1 MKRFLSI
8 LLSIMMILSSVSYA
22 VPTSVGTF
30 DTAVETQLPLDELFD
45 EEENLSESATLA
57 ATDTTEYGELIVR
70 FDMES
75 ITAGTNYTDVLHGTA
90 GANVNGLSVFG
101 GEIGTGS
108 NKDVS
113 NGDPFLYDGNR
124 SGQGRHTSVVG
135 AQDASGNKYLQ
146 LTGAGTNGYF
156 GMRDYNGSGFA
167 KTGHYILTFDV
178 LNADVS
184 EFTGAFFH
192 NSAESIMYTVPV
204 VSSDANGDWTTLAV
218 SLDDNASIGT
228 CNYMFIT
235 TSIASGATAAIDNIT
250 LWWVPTEV
258 SINVTHDV
266 EGILD
271 DGTFTVA
278 GGIKTAEELEAV
290 FDPEGKFATAGYY
303 LAGLRDENGVISDS
317 TVLDESGK
325 SFTAV
330 WDKLNIL
337 SEYSSEF
344 SSSTALN
351 NPTSFTR
358 YPTPTYSNGCMVF
371 NVTSAISNPYFEIPG
386 LGSATDSKTIPV
398 NGFDKLLIRV
408 RFTGSSITSTIKFP
422 NGYFTTDAVTAY
434 GSKTYRANNG
444 TIAANNGKWVV
455 YELDAVSVFGN
466 NTNTLNSVRLD
477 ADQGWP
483 AGTVVEFDYIRFMGK
498 DKDAGDNVL
507 INADAPDYDF
517 NSFKVVFDSTTT
529 AQSILDLVSSE
540 AYEGAYVPDG
550 LVATDGTVLSGSD
563 LIAGYVDDQDVLT
576 VNWEKSEYIGDYG
589 ELVFEVNF
597 EKLAAGAAGTAFSYD
612 MQSSGAANGNFLSNF
627 GGKVN
632 PAYSVSESEIYVRN
646 ESGKANIVIKE
657 DAEHGKYVEYTITSN
672 GTSKNVWDFTPYT
685 SGKKFA
691 DKDGYFILTADYK
704 QPKDGHLIQTHWNRS
719 HNAEDMV
726 KVAAK
731 ETYPAANTWGEYR
744 SIYDADSIGKST
756 HNPPIAS
763 VTEIDHI
770 LLYNA
775 SQAAGE
781 TYAFDNV
788 RLWWVPKT
796 VNVTVPAG
804 TNTGVSA
811 FTTAIAPT
819 ATVADLMALVPAGS
833 MTLKGL
839 SLTEGGELLEK
850 TAVLGFVENT
860 TLYPVWMAGQTVT
873 VDMGDN
879 TVATPVSMAVKATTT
894 VGDVLAKMVDEGDKK
909 LVGLSRTE
917 GGAVLSATE
926 LINPVDEVTTLYAIW
941 EDYEYLTYYS
951 VGFDFNDIGRYRVNQ
966 NNAKP
971 SVTLN
976 ADGTLTLK
984 AVPKDGYTAT
994 WDQQIYVE
1002 TFNASTA
1009 LPAGVVSQIAVRMRY
1024 RNVPAASA
1032 SYTTENRGTNTF
1044 NPADNP
1050 AYIHVWNTS
1059 GSHTGGF
1066 DRREKNIVDGQWFT
1080 CFFDVSTVK
1089 ADSGISQFRF
1099 DTPYP
1104 MPAGMEVDFDFIR
1117 FVGDNDNELIPDTAV
1132 APELMPNFSTDF
1144 DEGNDYLGFV
1154 SWRKADENGNVVGF
1168 EEYRDGVVGRNS
1180 AYTGDN
1186 YENFITWNEDGY
1198 VTLNFDASEEA
1209 KASAAANGYTAA
1221 IYDSV
1226 AYFKP
1231 LDGTVALDAGA
1242 LNKVQMRVRFRNI
1255 PSAKQDLWRHDNS
1268 SVVTNYNPAALFYFH
1283 AMNNLDAIGTA
1294 GITSCNFVTSSNVVN
1309 GSYAPNEWFVVDLPA
1324 SFFKA
1329 DTNVLDL
1336 LRLDLN
1342 DAMPDGSKMDI
1353 DYIHFYG
1360 VEDVIESVGP
1370 APVEPEVP
1378 EDKEPG
1384 KGDVVRATYSL
1395 EFNESAEGASLTSWK
1410 NADGT
1415 YKTDDGVNGDKGPG
1429 FNSAYIGEGT
1439 EDYITWNEDGY
1450 VTLNFD
1456 ASEEAKA
1463 AAEAQGMTAALY
1475 DPSLYVGTLD
1485 KEAYIAAGSFKELKI
1500 RMRLRNFP
1508 ADGTMVYAPE
1518 KWGSAG
1524 STEFNFTTYP
1534 VYFHYQYEIGALGTS
1549 ALKSPKINDTCTY
1562 TEGSYVRDEWF
1573 EVTIPAAFFEADVK
1587 PIETLR
1593 INLPDW
1599 TPDGAKIDIDYIR
1612 FIGNDADYS
1621 PATKN
1626 EVSLRVSDPA
1636 GIRFKATMS
1645 SATSVVAN
1653 EYGWV
1658 AADAEKVSED
1668 ELAVGAENVLVGYG
1682 RENGVD
1688 VKSFFE
1694 QDDEVKTFT
1703 LVIKNIKKEYADRK
1717 MSVKPFVNVDGEYI
1731 YGDAVTKSVKEIA
1744 VSILAA
1750 DAELEEGA
1758 EGKLSADTVAY
1769 LNEIVEYSNN

>member
-1 MKRFLSI
+1 M
-8 LLSIMMILSSVSYA
+8 
-22 VPTSVGTF
+22 
-30 DTAVETQLPLDELFD
+30 Q
-45 EEENLSESATLA
+45 N
-57 ATDTTEYGELIVR
+57 YG
-70 FDMES
+70 
-75 ITAGTNYTDVLHGTA
+75 
-90 GANVNGLSVFG
+90 
-101 GEIGTGS
+101 
-108 NKDVS
+108 
-113 NGDPFLYDGNR
+113 
-124 SGQGRHTSVVG
+124 
-135 AQDASGNKYLQ
+135 
-146 LTGAGTNGYF
+146 
-156 GMRDYNGSGFA
+156 
-167 KTGHYILTFDV
+167 
-178 LNADVS
+178 
-184 EFTGAFFH
+184 
-192 NSAESIMYTVPV
+192 
-204 VSSDANGDWTTLAV
+204 
-218 SLDDNASIGT
+218 ASI
-228 CNYMFIT
+228 
-235 TSIASGATAAIDNIT
+235 
-250 LWWVPTEV
+250 
-258 SINVTHDV
+258 
-266 EGILD
+266 
-271 DGTFTVA
+271 
-278 GGIKTAEELEAV
+278 
-290 FDPEGKFATAGYY
+290 
-303 LAGLRDENGVISDS
+303 
-317 TVLDESGK
+317 
-325 SFTAV
+325 
-330 WDKLNIL
+330 
-337 SEYSSEF
+337 
-344 SSSTALN
+344 
-351 NPTSFTR
+351 
-358 YPTPTYSNGCMVF
+358 
-371 NVTSAISNPYFEIPG
+371 
-386 LGSATDSKTIPV
+386 
-398 NGFDKLLIRV
+398 
-408 RFTGSSITSTIKFP
+408 
-422 NGYFTTDAVTAY
+422 
-434 GSKTYRANNG
+434 
-444 TIAANNGKWVV
+444 
-455 YELDAVSVFGN
+455 
-466 NTNTLNSVRLD
+466 
-477 ADQGWP
+477 
-483 AGTVVEFDYIRFMGK
+483 
-498 DKDAGDNVL
+498 
-507 INADAPDYDF
+507 
-517 NSFKVVFDSTTT
+517 
-529 AQSILDLVSSE
+529 
-540 AYEGAYVPDG
+540 
-550 LVATDGTVLSGSD
+550 
-563 LIAGYVDDQDVLT
+563 
-576 VNWEKSEYIGDYG
+576 
-589 ELVFEVNF
+589 
-597 EKLAAGAAGTAFSYD
+597 
-612 MQSSGAANGNFLSNF
+612 GNFLSNF

-632 PAYSVSESEIYVRN
+632 PAYSISESEIYVRN

-657 DAEHGKYVEYTITSN
+657 DEEHGKYVEYTITSD
-672 GTSKNVWDFTPYT
+672 GASKNVWDFTPYT